1 MNNYLNEAF
10 KQLEML
16 NEEEF
21 NLNDKDAVKD
31 MKDFMGID
39 VDDSV
44 EVIDPNAETE
54 DDLEDSYVGKVI
66 LDCVVCHS
74 KQYKDPNE
82 VVIDDGEL
90 ANVGEECPFCYTS
103 DGFKV
108 VGQVAPFDESD
119 EDDDDQ
125 DEDDDYD
132 EDEDDD
138 SEFESWR
145 NRIQECLKRLN
156 EAGMSDED
164 KADSEVLR
172 NIYQK
177 TQKRSNAALTP
188 DEKAVLAKYGLHRNP
203 DFKNIGDEHGNSVFS
218 RASDRFSLYNDF
230 KMANNPKVNLAD
242 RARKMGTRAERNKEL
257 YAAQHFNTDSTD
269 EHDKTFLDSQK
280 YQRRTN
286 VANSAKMQDNV
297 LAMKNALNSRN
308 FANKEL
314 NSIDARA
321 EDRRQKEINRHNDA
335 MAAID
340 NDAKWRR
347 KTYSDSKERNQNTI
361 DKLLKRKTDESLE
374 RVEVETDDQVLSM
387 SQDDTG
393 KLTVSS
399 TPVETTIVPVSDE
412 TQQDIELHT
421 DDVNAEDAELNSEND
436 ALDIDDFDEQSFD
449 ELGEGY
455 LKRVYENVDK
465 YKTTAVKTSGKKLT
479 VEGLI
484 TFKSGNTKNTQFIF
498 EAKSN
503 KNNSFKFVGE
513 NAQISRGKKSFA
525 ISGSL
530 NNKQLVVESFNYNY
544 RGKDSQTGKSVRLYG
559 TLKRG

>member
-125 DEDDDYD
+125 DEDEDDDYD

-156 EAGMSDED
+156 EAEMSDED
-164 KADSEVLR
+164 KADTATLA
-172 NIYQK
+172 NIYTK
-177 TQKRSNAALTP
+177 TQQRANAALTP
-188 DEKAVLAKYGLHRNP
+188 DEKAVLAKYGLSRDP
-203 DFKNIGDEHGNSVFS
+203 GTKNIVDKDWNKLVQRRRGQD
-218 RASDRFSLYNDF
+218 SD
-230 KMANNPKVNLAD
+230 KVNLAD
-242 RARKMGTRAERNKEL
+242 RARKMGPRAKNNKDL
-257 YAAQHFNTDSTD
+257 YLAFRSSDTTDS
-269 EHDKTFLDSQK
+269 HDARGRYRQT
-280 YQRRTN
+280 YQRQRN
-286 VANSAKMQDNV
+286 IANSANMEEPVQQ
-297 LAMKNALNSRN
+297 MKNALHSRN

-314 NSIDARA
+314 NSIDANA

-347 KTYSDSKERNQNTI
+347 KTYSDRKETNQKTI

-374 RVEVETDDQVLSM
+374 RVEVETEDQVLSM
-387 SQDDTG
+387 SQDDNG
-393 KLTVSS
+393 KVTVSS
-399 TPVETTIVPVSDE
+399 TPVETTVVPVSDE

-436 ALDIDDFDEQSFD
+436 DLDIDDFDEQSFD